1 MKATKKVLLTVLALS
16 LVVAAVLGMVAC
28 SKPVQMRET
37 EILITLD
44 KSIMSDIEGKT
55 LKDYLDLLQ
64 EKEYLTYEATAGM
77 LYTLNDRKA
86 DSTAGEWWL
95 IYTDDADHSNEDW
108 GKYTVEDKTYYS
120 STLGYESLPLKE
132 GATYVFVISKF

>member
-1 MKATKKVLLTVLALS
+1 MKATKKIILTILALA
-16 LVVAAVLGMVAC
+16 LVVTAVLGMVAC

-64 EKEYLTYEATAGM
+64 EKKYLTYEATGGM
-77 LYTLNDRKA
+77 LFTINERKA
-86 DSTAGEWWL
+86 DSTKGEWWL
-95 IYTDDADHSNEDW
+95 IYTDDEEHSNEGW
-108 GKYTVEDKTYYS
+108 GTYQVEEKTYKS
-120 STLGYESLPLKE
+120 STLGYESLPLKD